1 MNITG
6 ARWGLNDA
14 QAVLTLRALVSNG
27 DFNAYWSYH
36 LDQEGYS
43 GRAYGFVSLQVR
55 AAFLKIILP
64 PEYPSMVRFLK
75 EWFLILNSQKRNVE
89 HPGDTRGRAH

>member
-36 LDQEGYS
+36 LDQEHHRVHQAQYRDS
-43 GRAYGFVSLQVR
+43 YQL
-55 AAFLKIILP
+55 AA
-64 PEYPSMVRFLK
+64 
-75 EWFLILNSQKRNVE
+75 
-89 HPGDTRGRAH
+89 